1 MQVLLL
7 AEPLLEDNPMNTTK
21 NEFQIDTEPMIDAKQ
36 AACALRLP
44 LYWFGDPKMRAK
56 HRIPHYLLGGL
67 VRFRMHE
74 LSTWAANSSASRD
87 SETVADQSEGASHDG
102 L

>member
-1 MQVLLL
+1 
-7 AEPLLEDNPMNTTK
+7 MNTPK
-21 NEFQIDTEPMIDAKQ
+21 NEFQMDGDPMIDAKQ

-44 LYWFGDPKMRAK
+44 MYWFGDPKMRAK

-67 VRFRMHE
+67 VRFRMNE
-74 LSTWAANSSASRD
+74 LSTWAANSSTAGKTNPDTDTDTD
-87 SETVADQSEGASHDG
+87 SDTHTDQSEGDSHDG

>member
-1 MQVLLL
+1 
-7 AEPLLEDNPMNTTK
+7 MNTPK
-21 NEFQIDTEPMIDAKQ
+21 RDFQIDAEPMIDAKQ

-67 VRFRMHE
+67 VRFRMQE
-74 LSTWAANSSASRD
+74 LSRWAANSSTAVNSDTNNPKLED
-87 SETVADQSEGASHDG
+87 SSHDG

>member
-1 MQVLLL
+1 
-7 AEPLLEDNPMNTTK
+7 MNTLPYSKT
-21 NEFQIDTEPMIDAKQ
+21 EIEPMVDAKQ

-67 VRFRMHE
+67 VRFRMQE
-74 LSTWAANSSASRD
+74 LGRWAANNSTAVNSNTNNPK
-87 SETVADQSEGASHDG
+87 SEDTCHDG

>member
-1 MQVLLL
+1 M
-7 AEPLLEDNPMNTTK
+7 TTQ
-21 NEFQIDTEPMIDAKQ
+21 NQEFQMDAEPMIDAKQ

-67 VRFRMHE
+67 VRFRMNE
-74 LSTWAANSSASRD
+74 LSTWASNSSATGD
-87 SETVADQSEGASHDG
+87 SDTLAEQSEGASNDG

>member
-1 MQVLLL
+1 
-7 AEPLLEDNPMNTTK
+7 MNTPK
-21 NEFQIDTEPMIDAKQ
+21 QEMQIGTEPMIDAKQ

-67 VRFRMHE
+67 VRFRTQE
-74 LSTWAANSSASRD
+74 LSAWAANSGATGHSD
-87 SETVADQSEGASHDG
+87 TEADQSEGASHDG

>member
-1 MQVLLL
+1 
-7 AEPLLEDNPMNTTK
+7 MNTK
-21 NEFQIDTEPMIDAKQ
+21 NQEFQMDAEPMIDAKQ

-67 VRFRMHE
+67 VRFRMNE
-74 LSTWAANSSASRD
+74 LSTWAANSSATGD
-87 SETVADQSEGASHDG
+87 SDAEPQESEGASHDG

>member
-1 MQVLLL
+1 
-7 AEPLLEDNPMNTTK
+7 MNTPK
-21 NEFQIDTEPMIDAKQ
+21 QDFQMDIEPMIDAKQ

-67 VRFRMHE
+67 VRFRMNE
-74 LSTWAANSSASRD
+74 LSTWAANSSTTGD
-87 SETVADQSEGASHDG
+87 SDAEPQESEGASHDG

>member
-1 MQVLLL
+1 
-7 AEPLLEDNPMNTTK
+7 MNTK
-21 NEFQIDTEPMIDAKQ
+21 NQEFQMDAEPMIDAKH

-67 VRFRMHE
+67 VRFRMRE
-74 LSTWAANSSASRD
+74 LSTWAANSSDTGD
-87 SETVADQSEGASHDG
+87 SDTLAEQSEGASNDG

>member
-1 MQVLLL
+1 
-7 AEPLLEDNPMNTTK
+7 
-21 NEFQIDTEPMIDAKQ
+21 MIDAKQ

-74 LSTWAANSSASRD
+74 LCTWAANSSAAANPR
-87 SETVADQSEGASHDG
+87 AGQSQGG
-102 L
+102 LP

>member
-1 MQVLLL
+1 
-7 AEPLLEDNPMNTTK
+7 MNTLPYSKT
-21 NEFQIDTEPMIDAKQ
+21 EIEPMVDAKQ

-44 LYWFGDPKMRAK
+44 LYWFGDPKMRSK

-74 LSTWAANSSASRD
+74 LSVWAASSNVAANASTALQP
-87 SETVADQSEGASHDG
+87 EGGASHDG

>member
-1 MQVLLL
+1 
-7 AEPLLEDNPMNTTK
+7 MNTSQQ
-21 NEFQIDTEPMIDAKQ
+21 EFQLEAEPMIDAKQ

-44 LYWFGDPKMRAK
+44 LYWFGDPKMRTK

-67 VRFRMHE
+67 VRFRMNE
-74 LSTWAANSSASRD
+74 LSTWAANSSAAGD
-87 SETVADQSEGASHDG
+87 SETQADQSEGVSHDG

>member
-1 MQVLLL
+1 
-7 AEPLLEDNPMNTTK
+7 MNTPK
-21 NEFQIDTEPMIDAKQ
+21 QEFQMDTEPMIDAKQ

-74 LSTWAANSSASRD
+74 LSTWASNSSASRD
-87 SETVADQSEGASHDG
+87 SETVPDQSEGASHDG

>member
-1 MQVLLL
+1 
-7 AEPLLEDNPMNTTK
+7 MNTPK
-21 NEFQIDTEPMIDAKQ
+21 QDFQMDTEPMIDAKQ

-67 VRFRMHE
+67 VRFRMRE
-74 LSTWAANSSASRD
+74 LSTWAANGSVIAHLD
-87 SETVADQSEGASHDG
+87 AQADQSEGDSHDG

>member
-1 MQVLLL
+1 
-7 AEPLLEDNPMNTTK
+7 MNTPK
-21 NEFQIDTEPMIDAKQ
+21 QEFQIDAEPMIDAKQ

-67 VRFRMHE
+67 VRFRMNE
-74 LSTWAANSSASRD
+74 LSTWAANSSAAGNPD
-87 SETVADQSEGASHDG
+87 TDPDTQTDQSEGARHDG

>member
-1 MQVLLL
+1 
-7 AEPLLEDNPMNTTK
+7 MNTK
-21 NEFQIDTEPMIDAKQ
+21 NQEFQIDDEPMIDAKQ

-67 VRFRMHE
+67 VRFRMNE
-74 LSTWAANSSASRD
+74 LSTWAANSSAAGD
-87 SETVADQSEGASHDG
+87 SDAEPQESEGASHDG

>member
-1 MQVLLL
+1 
-7 AEPLLEDNPMNTTK
+7 MNTPPYSKT
-21 NEFQIDTEPMIDAKQ
+21 EIEPMVDAKQ

-44 LYWFGDPKMRAK
+44 LYWFGDPKMRSK

-67 VRFRMHE
+67 VRFRMLE
-74 LSTWAANSSASRD
+74 LSVWAASSN
-87 SETVADQSEGASHDG
+87 VAANTSTALQPEGGVSHDG

>member
-1 MQVLLL
+1 
-7 AEPLLEDNPMNTTK
+7 MNTTQ
-21 NEFQIDTEPMIDAKQ
+21 NEFQIDAEPMIDAKQ

-67 VRFRMHE
+67 VRFRMNE
-74 LSTWAANSSASRD
+74 LSTWAANSSATGD
-87 SETVADQSEGASHDG
+87 SDTDAQESEGVSNDG

>member
-1 MQVLLL
+1 
-7 AEPLLEDNPMNTTK
+7 MNTPK
-21 NEFQIDTEPMIDAKQ
+21 RDLQIDAEPMIDAKQ

-44 LYWFGDPKMRAK
+44 LYWFGDPKMRSK

-67 VRFRMHE
+67 VRFRMQE
-74 LSTWAANSSASRD
+74 LSRWAANNSTAVNSD
-87 SETVADQSEGASHDG
+87 TNNPKPEDASHDG